1 MFGNTA
7 RDTFRTASIVNPGM
21 ARNIQARE
29 QTLRPDAWITLTQ
42 ELGQNLRLSISA
54 RNFWCRYI
62 QDYTEDRSTTF
73 YRSENKQI
81 IGRTFSFSITYTF
94 GRFRDRIKNVGR
106 TISNSDRTK
115 EF

>member
-1 MFGNTA
+1 
-7 RDTFRTASIVNPGM
+7 M

-42 ELGQNLRLSISA
+42 ELGQNLGLSISV
-54 RNFWCRYI
+54 RNFWSLNI
-62 QDYTEDRSTTF
+62 QDYTENRSTTF